1 MTLRKLDALLQRLIR
16 HAAEGRG
23 LLLTCMGLSLLG
35 TLTAAYPVTAI
46 VVPAT
51 LLAPRRWWAI
61 SAASALGSAMGATLL
76 VAVFHYYGWTMV
88 YDWFPALATDPDWAR
103 VMAWAADYGIAAL
116 FVIAATPLPQTP
128 ALIFF
133 GVSHAHYPGIFGAM
147 LAGKLIKYGAFAWFA
162 SRFPERFG
170 DGFGAW
176 VRGGFGS
183 LLARRRGAD
192 EGEGGR

>member
-16 HAAEGRG
+16 HAAEGHG
-23 LLLTCMGLSLLG
+23 LLFTCLGLSLVG
-35 TLTAAYPVTAI
+35 TLTAAYPVTAV

-61 SAASALGSAMGATLL
+61 SAASALGSATGATLL
-76 VAVFHYYGWTMV
+76 VAIFHYYGWTLV
-88 YDWFPALATDPDWAR
+88 YEWFPALATDPDWAR
-103 VMAWAADYGIAAL
+103 VIAWAADYGVAAL

-133 GVSHAHYPGIFGAM
+133 GVSHAHYPGIFAAM

-162 SRFPERFG
+162 GRFPERFG
-170 DGFGAW
+170 DGLGVLA
-176 VRGGFGS
+176 RSGFGR
-183 LLARRRGAD
+183 LLLRLWRSPR
-192 EGEGGR
+192 